1 VCIKI
6 GLIDFIITNDRNDLD
21 QFINEVEEILVFFDP
36 IGNQIQKLIKENN
49 KRKPGCIWNDEEFK
63 YDIKVLSFGSQLKSL
78 DGIIFRLLDNF
89 IKENIEKWIQ
99 KFSNKDWFDY
109 NKDFYY
115 AAKEICNFLT
125 RIFIGVYSGE
135 NLQIIINR
143 EVNFLFEIKSPIIK
157 RIKQVIIQN
166 LVLEKDQVFDFK
178 DQTLAIK
185 GREERWHEGKIA
197 KSCKINDFSLKFQF
211 RLRRISPEEFELIS
225 HSRGLLADQMNIST
239 YLEIIYEFPN
249 DRFASRLSG
258 LAFKSHLATYEVQ
271 DFIDKTI
278 NKIVLAIKFSTGQY
292 VYPVV
297 LKSIPQNYYLQK
309 FFSEGILIRHRNWM
323 YSFFTGKCIIDL
335 KRLKVIQEIL
345 DLLLDFEKFPIVK
358 QVLTIMERAD
368 NALQYELFLTS
379 ITMYWII
386 MESILSG
393 RPKSII
399 AKQISWLYGSSRRYV
414 EREFWEL
421 VYTLRNDYF
430 HGEIWNIIEDKIKN
444 KYQNKNVKWF
454 VLVTREKIMRVLL
467 FLFLLRKSS
476 DASEELFKARKKLK
490 YPPSLA
496 PNDWNKFKKW
506 VQLGKENELGRPEKY
521 KIGMG
526 LKFISI

>member
-1 VCIKI
+1 ME
-6 GLIDFIITNDRNDLD
+6 

-36 IGNQIQKLIKENN
+36 ISNQIQKLIVEYN
-49 KRKPGCIWNDEEFK
+49 KRKPGCTWNDEEFK
-63 YDIKVLSFGSQLKSL
+63 YDIKVLSFGDRLKSL
-78 DGIIFRLLDNF
+78 DGIIFPLLDNF

-115 AAKEICNFLT
+115 IAKEICNFLT

-143 EVNFLFEIKSPIIK
+143 ELDFLFEIKSPIIK

-178 DQTLAIK
+178 DQILTIK

-197 KSCKINDFSLKFQF
+197 KSCKIDDFSLNFSF
-211 RLRRISPEEFELIS
+211 RLRRISPEEFELFS

-239 YLEIIYEFPN
+239 CLEIIYEFPN
-249 DRFASRLSG
+249 DRFASIPSELT
-258 LAFKSHLATYEVQ
+258 FKSHLATYEVQ

-278 NKIVLAIKFSTGQY
+278 NKLVIAIKFSTGQY
-292 VYPVV
+292 AYPVV

-309 FFSEGILIRHRNWM
+309 FFSEGIPIRHKNWM
-323 YSFFTGKCIIDL
+323 YSFFTRKCIIDL
-335 KRLKVIQEIL
+335 KRLKVIQEIF
-345 DLLLDFEKFPIVK
+345 DLLFDFEKIPISK
-358 QVLTIMERAD
+358 QVFTIMERAD

-379 ITMYWII
+379 ITMYWIS
-386 MESILSG
+386 METILSG
-393 RPKSII
+393 PKATI
-399 AKQISWLYGSSRRYV
+399 AKQISWLYGSSRRNI

-421 VYTLRNDYF
+421 VYDIRNDYM
-430 HGEIWNIIEDKIKN
+430 HGKIWNIIEDKIKN
-444 KYQNKNVKWF
+444 KYQNKNIKWF

-476 DASEELFKARKKLK
+476 ETSEELFQTRIKFN
-490 YPPSLA
+490 YPPSLIHS
-496 PNDWNKFKKW
+496 DWYKFKKW
-506 VQLGKENELGRPEKY
+506 IQLGKENELGSPQKY
-521 KIGMG
+521 KIGIG
-526 LKFISI
+526 LKPISI